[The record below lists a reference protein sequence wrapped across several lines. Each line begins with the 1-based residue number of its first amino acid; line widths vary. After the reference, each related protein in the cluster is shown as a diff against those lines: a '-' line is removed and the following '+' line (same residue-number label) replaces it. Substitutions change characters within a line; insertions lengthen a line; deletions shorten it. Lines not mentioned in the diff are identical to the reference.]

1 MIQIPQDEKLN
12 TEALG
17 ELLLETQNS
26 YKHLIFG
33 FLLNELPRRSSSNL
47 LFTTAE
53 LQAGML
59 KIAEFPAIKCHL
71 SLGARDQ
78 TKAILNGMQISSAN
92 ENELLRWVPYRLL
105 RPFFREQLKNK
116 PEQIIN
122 QCIQSLADQGFNES
136 NPPLYRLNAINQKL
150 VSIEVHKSWQKYL
163 VNHFEIIDG
172 WRRWHWATYLQ
183 RRNPSAL
190 NVMQKLEKPTR
201 QTQELNK
208 MRAIW
213 RDMVKLNA
221 EVITCTY
228 TSKPL
233 AAEEIVVDHYL
244 PWSYLGHD
252 QPWNLCPTIQSLNS
266 KKSDRLP
273 SEKNLDALA
282 LIQHRTLNWFK
293 STNNQKKWDLFS
305 EEYLAALQLTEEQLL
320 DKSKLQMALE
330 RAITPHYQLANNMG
344 FKSGWNAT

>member
-1 MIQIPQDEKLN
+1 MIKIPKDEQLN

-26 YKHLIFG
+26 YKHLLFG
-33 FLLNELPRRSSSNL
+33 FLLQELPRRSATNL
-47 LFTTAE
+47 LFTAAE

-59 KIAEFPAIKCHL
+59 KIAEFPAMKCHL
-71 SLGARDQ
+71 SLGVRDQ
-78 TKAILNGMQISSAN
+78 TKAILGGTKISLTI

-122 QCIQSLADQGFNES
+122 QSILSLANQGFNES
-136 NPPLYRLNAINQKL
+136 NPPLYRLNVINQKL
-150 VSIEVHKSWQKYL
+150 KSIEVHKSWQDYL
-163 VNHFEIIDG
+163 VNHLEIIDG

-201 QTQELNK
+201 QTHELNK

-213 RDMVKLNA
+213 RDMVKLNT
-221 EVITCTY
+221 EIISCTY
-228 TSKPL
+228 SNIPL
-233 AAEEIVVDHYL
+233 AGEEIVVDHYL

-252 QPWNLCPTIQSLNS
+252 QSWNLCPTIQSLNS

-273 SEKNLDALA
+273 LVLA
-282 LIQHRTLNWFK
+282 PIEF
-293 STNNQKKWDLFS
+293 
-305 EEYLAALQLTEEQLL
+305 
-320 DKSKLQMALE
+320 
-330 RAITPHYQLANNMG
+330 
-344 FKSGWNAT
+344 

>member
-1 MIQIPQDEKLN
+1 MIKIPKDEQLN

-26 YKHLIFG
+26 YKHLLFG
-33 FLLNELPRRSSSNL
+33 FLLYELPRRSSTNL
-47 LFTTAE
+47 LFTPAE

-59 KIAEFPAIKCHL
+59 KIAEFPAMKCHL
-71 SLGARDQ
+71 SLGVRDQ
-78 TKAILNGMQISSAN
+78 TKAFLSGTPISSEI

-122 QCIQSLADQGFNES
+122 QSILSLANQAFNES
-136 NPPLYRLNAINQKL
+136 NPPLYRLNVINQKL
-150 VSIEVHKSWQKYL
+150 KSIEVHKSWQEYL
-163 VNHFEIIDG
+163 VNHLEIIDG

-190 NVMQKLEKPTR
+190 NVMQKLEKPSR
-201 QTQELNK
+201 QTHELNK

-213 RDMVKLNA
+213 RDMVKLNT
-221 EVITCTY
+221 EEILCTY
-228 TSKPL
+228 SNKPL
-233 AAEEIVVDHYL
+233 APEEIVVDHYL

-252 QPWNLCPTIQSLNS
+252 QSWNLCPTIQSLNS

-273 SEKNLDALA
+273 SETNLESLA
-282 LIQHRTLNWFK
+282 LIQHKTINWFK
-293 STNNQKKWDLFS
+293 STQSQKKWDLFS
-305 EEYLAALQLTEEQLL
+305 EEYLAALHLTEEQLL
-320 DKSKLQMALE
+320 DKSELQMALE
-330 RAITPHYQLANNMG
+330 RAITPHYQLAQNMG
-344 FKSGWNAT
+344 FKSGWIAL

>member
-1 MIQIPQDEKLN
+1 MIKIPKDEQLN

-26 YKHLIFG
+26 YKHLLFG
-33 FLLNELPRRSSSNL
+33 FLLHELPRRSSSNI

-59 KIAEFPAIKCHL
+59 KIAEFPAMKCHL
-71 SLGARDQ
+71 SLGVRDQ
-78 TKAILNGMQISSAN
+78 TKAILSGTQISSTI

-122 QCIQSLADQGFNES
+122 QSILSLADQGFSES
-136 NPPLYRLNAINQKL
+136 NPPLYRLNVINKKL
-150 VSIEVHKSWQKYL
+150 TSIEVHKSWQDYL
-163 VNHFEIIDG
+163 VNHLEIIDG

-201 QTQELNK
+201 QTYELNK
-208 MRAIW
+208 MRAVW
-213 RDMVKLNA
+213 RDMVKLNT
-221 EVITCTY
+221 ELISCTY
-228 TSKPL
+228 SNKTL

-252 QPWNLCPTIQSLNS
+252 QSWNLCPTIQSINS
-266 KKSDRLP
+266 QKSDRLP
-273 SEKNLDALA
+273 SEINLKSLA
-282 LIQHRTLNWFK
+282 SIQHKTLNWFK
-293 STNNQKKWDLFS
+293 STQSQKQWDLFS

-320 DKSKLQMALE
+320 DRTELQMALE
-330 RAITPHYQLANNMG
+330 RAITPHYQLAQNMG
-344 FKSGWNAT
+344 FKSGWIPS

>member
-1 MIQIPQDEKLN
+1 MIKIPKDEQLN

-26 YKHLIFG
+26 YKHLLFG
-33 FLLNELPRRSSSNL
+33 FLLHELPRRSSSNL
-47 LFTTAE
+47 LFTPAA

-59 KIAEFPAIKCHL
+59 KIAEFPAMKCHL
-71 SLGARDQ
+71 SLGVRDQ
-78 TKAILNGMQISSAN
+78 TKSILSGTQISSAI

-122 QCIQSLADQGFNES
+122 QSILSLADKGFIKS
-136 NPPLYRLNAINQKL
+136 SPPLYRLNAINQKL
-150 VSIEVHKSWQKYL
+150 ISIEVHKSWQDYL
-163 VNHFEIIDG
+163 VNHLEIIDG

-190 NVMQKLEKPTR
+190 NVIQKLERPTR
-201 QTQELNK
+201 QTHELNK

-221 EVITCTY
+221 EVMSCTY
-228 TSKPL
+228 SNKTL
-233 AAEEIVVDHYL
+233 VAEEIVVDHYL

-252 QPWNLCPTIQSLNS
+252 QSWNLCPTIQSINS

-273 SEKNLDALA
+273 SEINLESLT
-282 LIQHRTLNWFK
+282 LIQHKTLHWFK
-293 STNNQKKWDLFS
+293 STQSQKKWDLFS

-320 DKSKLQMALE
+320 DISELQMALE
-330 RAITPHYQLANNMG
+330 RAITPHYQLAQNMG
-344 FKSGWNAT
+344 FKSGWIAS

>member
-1 MIQIPQDEKLN
+1 MIQVPNDKKLN

-17 ELLLETQNS
+17 EVLLETQNS
-26 YKHLIFG
+26 YKHLLFG
-33 FLLNELPRRSSSNL
+33 FLLHELPRRTPSNL
-47 LFTTAE
+47 LFTPAE

-59 KIAEFPAIKCHL
+59 KIAEFPAMKCHL
-71 SLGARDQ
+71 SLGIRDQ
-78 TKAILNGMQISSAN
+78 TTDILSGKQIGSAI

-122 QCIQSLADQGFNES
+122 QSILQLADQRFSGP
-136 NPPLYRLNAINQKL
+136 NPPLYRLIVNNQKL
-150 VSIEVHKSWQKYL
+150 ISIEVHKSWQNYL
-163 VNHFEIIDG
+163 VSHLEIIDG

-190 NVMQKLEKPTR
+190 NVMQKLERPNR
-201 QTQELNK
+201 QTWELNK

-213 RDMVKLNA
+213 RDMLKLNA
-221 EVITCTY
+221 EIIPCTY
-228 TSKPL
+228 SNKTLTSQ
-233 AAEEIVVDHYL
+233 EIVVDHYL

-252 QPWNLCPTIQSLNS
+252 QSWNLCPTIQGINS

-273 SEKNLDALA
+273 CEKNLNSLA

-293 STNNQKKWDLFS
+293 RTQSKKKWNLFC
-305 EEYLAALQLTEEQLL
+305 EEYLVALQLSEEKLL
-320 DKSKLQMALE
+320 DKFELKKALE
-330 RAITPHYQLANNMG
+330 RAISPHYQLAQNMG
-344 FKSGWNAT
+344 FKAGWQIA